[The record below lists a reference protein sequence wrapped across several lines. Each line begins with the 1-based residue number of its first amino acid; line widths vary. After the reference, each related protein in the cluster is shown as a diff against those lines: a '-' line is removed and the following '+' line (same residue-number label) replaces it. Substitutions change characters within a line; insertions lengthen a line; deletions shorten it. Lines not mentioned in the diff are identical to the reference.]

1 VFALRSLAAG
11 CVLVSLTGCGG
22 AAANSEWV
30 REPEGGGSLGG
41 GESLASEHDAA
52 SDTTSDSAP
61 QGGPQRLDHT
71 VTLGSVIAPPPDP
84 AAPGAPAAPSS
95 IVINVN
101 NYGGGYG
108 SAPYY
113 GYGYAPYYA
122 GGSRGGG
129 GAPPHASQLPSGGGG
144 RSSSMTPGQ
153 SWPAAPS
160 YGPSFPYHLSPASP
174 WETKR

>member
-1 VFALRSLAAG
+1 VFAVRSLAA
-11 CVLVSLTGCGG
+11 LLTLASLAGCGG

-30 REPEGGGSLGG
+30 REPEGGGSLAG
-41 GESLASEHDAA
+41 GEALGLERDRAV
-52 SDTTSDSAP
+52 DTTSDSAP
-61 QGGPQRLDHT
+61 KSGPQRLDHT
-71 VTLGSVIAPPPDP
+71 VTLGSIVATSPDP
-84 AAPGAPAAPSS
+84 APPGAPAPAS
-95 IVINVN
+95 VVVTVN

-113 GYGYAPYYA
+113 GYGYAPYFA
-122 GGSRGGG
+122 GSRPGG
-129 GAPPHASQLPSGGGG
+129 GAPPHASTLPSGGGSG
-144 RSSSMTPGQ
+144 GVQPGQ